1 MAFCSPVIFSDL
13 AKVARSCIHAL
24 GDDSW
29 PLWGLGNPG
38 RTRRSNE
45 ADVIRVVPYLTYAS
59 EGSQVWLRPCH
70 RDLCMV
76 DQPDWWSPLGQV
88 DKCILCFFKGIW
100 LRPADWWNWHE
111 INHIGSIC
119 IGKCHSVVD
128 YMEPGISLI
137 LKIWALI
144 VGSTYW
150 DHDHQARCDEK
161 HL

>member
-38 RTRRSNE
+38 WTRKSNE

-76 DQPDWWSPLGQV
+76 DQQDWWSPLGQV
-88 DKCILCFFKGIW
+88 DKCILCFFKGISRLMKLAWNKSYW
-100 LRPADWWNWHE
+100 LNLYWQMPFSCGLHGARNF
-111 INHIGSIC
+111 INTENMGLNSWIN
-119 IGKCHSVVD
+119 
-128 YMEPGISLI
+128 I
-137 LKIWALI
+137 LR
-144 VGSTYW
+144 S
-150 DHDHQARCDEK
+150 RSSS
-161 HL
+161 